1 MIYRRAQSVEAPQLV
16 DIIVDRH
23 KDSRYAGVCG
33 VDAVIARKILAHA
46 IHRHGGDKEG
56 ASFVEVAADE
66 ESGEV
71 QAFVFGSL
79 NRIYGF
85 GDKLCASDNLLLA
98 REGVSGFVLDRLFAR
113 YVDWALGIPAVV
125 EIGGSWNTTF
135 EGSERFGRVFARRG
149 FTKIGEIWS
158 LVPGEAL
165 SKGAA
170 A

>member
-23 KDSRYAGVCG
+23 KDSRYADVCG
-33 VDAVIARKILAHA
+33 VDALLARKILAHA

-56 ASFVEVAADE
+56 ATFVEVAADE
-66 ESGEV
+66 ETGQVE
-71 QAFVFGSL
+71 AFIFASL

-98 REGVSGFVLDRLFAR
+98 RKDVSGFVLDRLLSR
-113 YVDWALGIPAVV
+113 YVNWALGIPAVV
-125 EIGGSWNTTF
+125 EIGGSWNTTI

-149 FTKIGEIWS
+149 FAKIGEIWT
-158 LVPGEAL
+158 LMPGEAQ
-165 SKGAA
+165 SKGAVA
-170 A
+170 